1 MPNHLNNSEM
11 TRTIAT
17 LPNDRCASLKRL
29 NQRPPWAPQR
39 GELPRKRS
47 SSGTGPSGAVTL
59 LPGLAHR
66 ARELVLELAPRD
78 LTKALVNMPV
88 IGREDGIGYK
98 LKVIGGGLV
107 GRVCLWKKGRE
118 VDGGWE
124 GF

>member
-1 MPNHLNNSEM
+1 M
-11 TRTIAT
+11 
-17 LPNDRCASLKRL
+17 
-29 NQRPPWAPQR
+29 
-39 GELPRKRS
+39 
-47 SSGTGPSGAVTL
+47 

-107 GRVCLWKKGRE
+107 GRVCLWTKGRE